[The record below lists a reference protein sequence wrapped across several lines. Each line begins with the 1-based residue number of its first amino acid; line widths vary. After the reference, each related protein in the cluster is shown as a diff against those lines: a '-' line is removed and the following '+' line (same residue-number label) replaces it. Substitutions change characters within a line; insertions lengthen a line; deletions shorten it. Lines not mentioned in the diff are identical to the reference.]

1 MTTAITMPNA
11 LNQALEDVAH
21 QSMAAAARALAEK
34 YEFPIEEAMRHLN
47 LDELKLVKKRGPSP
61 KSQAEKDA
69 AKEEKK
75 AAKKAAKKAE
85 KAEKKS
91 GSSSDEEKPKRP
103 KTGYLLYSAEVRDE
117 VKSDLTEELEEGARL
132 LGKHVISEIA
142 RRWKELPADEVAAW
156 NEQAKKLTEASK

>member
-1 MTTAITMPNA
+1 MPNA

-21 QSMAAAARALAEK
+21 QSMAAAARVLAEK

-85 KAEKKS
+85 KS
-91 GSSSDEEKPKRP
+91 GTSSDEEKPKRG
-103 KTGYLLYSAEVRDE
+103 KTGYLLFSEDVRPE
-117 VKSDLTEELEEGARL
+117 VKSDLTEELEEGTKL

-156 NEQAKKLTEASK
+156 NEQAKKVNEASK

>member
-1 MTTAITMPNA
+1 MPNA

-21 QSMAAAARALAEK
+21 QSMAAAAHALAEK

-85 KAEKKS
+85 KKAEKKS
-91 GSSSDEEKPKRP
+91 GASSDEEKPKRA

-156 NEQAKKLTEASK
+156 NEQAKKLTESSK